1 MRKNMKKILIFFS
14 FIFLV
19 PNIVFAS
26 SRCDYSTDFQ
36 SYHLPIKYWYDN
48 FDSIQ
53 SEKNWKE
60 TRVWSWEYNETDS
73 FGEKGYVWCERTDW
87 NGISWW
93 IINYTPNKFS
103 GAYGKW
109 VVGYQSD
116 TGYCTCKYF
125 QGWCFVNVHDIEL
138 RLFDGDII
146 ADFRHGE
153 LTTPI
158 DSCSG
163 SGGGHDGVGVLVF
176 NNSLHV
182 VEMYRVKT
190 DGTLDYICSA
200 SIPPDYNPSGY
211 IQLAVKLE
219 FDKSGGC
226 EIISLCRPY
235 AQFDYIEWGV
245 GEPGA
250 TTTTILGNV
259 TYPEAPTIN
268 IAWFSSLCCE
278 KGCYFVPYV
287 CYFIATILTLSIS
300 ISIAYKLK
308 NGIFGIITSLL
319 LIIFFTGINFYP
331 LWLGIVVSILL
342 SFIILSALIKKGG

>member
-19 PNIVFAS
+19 PNIVVS
-26 SRCDYSTDFQ
+26 SQCDRDLGFQ

-53 SEKNWKE
+53 SEMNWEE
-60 TRVWSWEYNETDS
+60 TRVWSWEYNNTDS
-73 FGEKGYVWCERTDW
+73 FGEKGYVWCQKTDW
-87 NGISWW
+87 TGHNWW

-109 VVGYQSD
+109 VVGYQSES
-116 TGYCTCKYF
+116 
-125 QGWCFVNVHDIEL
+125 GWCVCQYFHGTCYTHVNHIQL

-146 ADFRHGE
+146 ADFLRGE

-163 SGGGHDGVGVLVF
+163 SGGIGSGTGLLVF

-182 VEMYRVKT
+182 VEMYSVKT

-200 SIPPDYNPSGY
+200 SIPSDYNPSGY
-211 IQLAVKLE
+211 IQLAVDLVC
-219 FDKSGGC
+219 DKYGGC
-226 EIISLCRPY
+226 YIIDACYPWVE
-235 AQFDYIEWGV
+235 FDYIEWGV

-308 NGIFGIITSLL
+308 NGIFGVITSLL